1 MFHVI
6 VCIRL
11 LVTFLPKKKDEVF
24 FDIFVVSAFFNKQ
37 KKVAD
42 FDILYFC
49 YF

>member
-11 LVTFLPKKKDEVF
+11 FSTKKKDEVF